1 MHLDAPMKIDTYPF
15 KLSQAM
21 LTTFNKDVS
30 DGVEKMQKSESGT
43 FFAIILVYFLT
54 RCTTFVC
61 VFTCRLAPNAK
72 VVQAIRYPYSR
83 LEVRLLDAQ
92 S

>member
-1 MHLDAPMKIDTYPF
+1 MRVPCICEAPMKIDTYPF

-43 FFAIILVYFLT
+43 FFAIIF
-54 RCTTFVC
+54 
-61 VFTCRLAPNAK
+61 
-72 VVQAIRYPYSR
+72 AIIVKISHIYHIYRER
-83 LEVRLLDAQ
+83 G
-92 S
+92 